1 MHGWIQTDSTIG
13 MAGAG
18 DWKQLVEYTC
28 EGRVTAEQKIGR
40 RRRERVAWRRCRKAG
55 IVVTKKQKQNCPCPL
70 MEVAVS
76 QRYLSPSRV
85 RPTKNETKQRQGD
98 KKKKR
103 CGVKR
108 GRGRDSKKKNWGN
121 EVLVEREGVNLS
133 VADKI
138 GQCLTLVYTHVLPEV
153 IVTAKVL
160 SASFDGTL
168 VRLLVCVD
176 RSHMPLQMLTAS
188 KALVAPVDG
197 APVHPH
203 VLLHTALHDEHR
215 SRWHTAP
222 ARLFL

>member
-1 MHGWIQTDSTIG
+1 M
-13 MAGAG
+13 
-18 DWKQLVEYTC
+18 
-28 EGRVTAEQKIGR
+28 
-40 RRRERVAWRRCRKAG
+40 
-55 IVVTKKQKQNCPCPL
+55 
-70 MEVAVS
+70 
-76 QRYLSPSRV
+76 
-85 RPTKNETKQRQGD
+85 
-98 KKKKR
+98 
-103 CGVKR
+103 KR

-215 SRWHTAP
+215 SRRHTAP
-222 ARLFL
+222 ARLFCEVWNWHWRTQTTRSRSTHAAAPTAHTHAAGPS